1 MELNETESDSQHRTS
16 DENMFEV
23 CGVYVYLHKHNTDFL
38 LVDLMFI
45 YVVVVLV
52 QVIAT
57 RNTRERSNRLENT
70 CWRIWHLARKKK
82 QVMRNL
88 ISHEDKVHM

>member
-1 MELNETESDSQHRTS
+1 MELNETESDSQ
-16 DENMFEV
+16 
-23 CGVYVYLHKHNTDFL
+23 HKHNTDFL
-38 LVDLMFI
+38 LVDLMITNALKKYELI
-45 YVVVVLV
+45 YVVVVVLV

-57 RNTRERSNRLENT
+57 RNTRERSNRLENM

-88 ISHEDKVHM
+88 ISHKDKDKVHM